1 MKTEHFFSLQQTKQ
15 KLEALLEVDQE
26 IKCSKRGKLH

>member
-1 MKTEHFFSLQQTKQ
+1 MKTEHFFSLQQTKW

-26 IKCSKRGKLH
+26 IKCSKSGQLH